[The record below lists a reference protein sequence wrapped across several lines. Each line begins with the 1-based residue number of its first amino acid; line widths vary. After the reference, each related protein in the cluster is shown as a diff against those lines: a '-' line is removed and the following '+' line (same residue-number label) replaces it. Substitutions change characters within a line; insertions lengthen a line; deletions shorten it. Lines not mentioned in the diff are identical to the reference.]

1 MTRGAPPTV
10 LYRPEPLAQLRARY
24 PEALREVI
32 DMESA
37 ARGLVPWPGTVA
49 RNVFDCEDGIRL
61 VVSRDDLGGQV
72 GIVLHVSASI
82 DPAAPLYRELLR
94 SARHIWPDWAQAE
107 FRRLALA
114 RWREISGDDRPI
126 EFAGYGG
133 AKSIPHWY
141 RGLPPD

>member
-1 MTRGAPPTV
+1 MICTAPPTV
-10 LYRPEPLAQLRARY
+10 LYRPEPLARLRARY

-37 ARGLVPWPGTVA
+37 ARGLVPWPGMVA

-61 VVSRDDLGGQV
+61 IVSRDDLGGQV

-82 DPAAPLYRELLR
+82 DPDAPLYRVLQR
-94 SARHIWPDWAQAE
+94 SARHIWPDWAQTK

-114 RWREISGDDRPI
+114 RWREISGDEGPV

-133 AKSIPHWY
+133 AKGIPQWF
-141 RGLPPD
+141 RGLPPG